1 MSEDMKGVPKLLKE
15 SAGESS
21 CCIFRVPEAV
31 AGVNAA
37 ACWPCTVSFGPYHHG
52 KPALQMLEEHKWRY
66 LPAMLDRI
74 HPHGIGLE
82 DLIGV
87 VGPKEEMIR
96 HCYSEST
103 DMFSGP
109 DFVKM
114 MDDPLLRNS
123 YLFTSLVRD
132 LLRLENQVPYFVLE
146 DLFAITNVS
155 KVKFTLVDLAFRVFS
170 CYLKEP
176 YSGWKRQG
184 DVKGMHLLDS
194 FRLSLIPQGRQNKRN
209 LHLME
214 VKFDVQSQ
222 VFSIPELRIDDT
234 VNCILLNMVAFE
246 QCHSYCDK
254 HVTAYAMFMGR
265 LIQTKMIVSD
275 VAQLFRD
282 VCKDASCDSQA
293 DYLEEIG
300 IKKWYTPYRMWKAL
314 VKEVYFSNPEV
325 SISVVTLLVT
335 LTGVIQTVYALLQY
349 YQPK

>member
-1 MSEDMKGVPKLLKE
+1 MPQR
-15 SAGESS
+15 AGL
-21 CCIFRVPEAV
+21 
-31 AGVNAA
+31 
-37 ACWPCTVSFGPYHHG
+37 CTVSFGPYHHG

-114 MDDPLLRNS
+114 MVLDGCFIIELLLRWVRSELSEPDYRLRKDPFYAPVHELLGSEQDDPLLRNS

-184 DVKGMHLLDS
+184 D
-194 FRLSLIPQGRQNKRN
+194 N
-209 LHLME
+209 
-214 VKFDVQSQ
+214 
-222 VFSIPELRIDDT
+222 
-234 VNCILLNMVAFE
+234 
-246 QCHSYCDK
+246 HS
-254 HVTAYAMFMGR
+254 
-265 LIQTKMIVSD
+265 VSD